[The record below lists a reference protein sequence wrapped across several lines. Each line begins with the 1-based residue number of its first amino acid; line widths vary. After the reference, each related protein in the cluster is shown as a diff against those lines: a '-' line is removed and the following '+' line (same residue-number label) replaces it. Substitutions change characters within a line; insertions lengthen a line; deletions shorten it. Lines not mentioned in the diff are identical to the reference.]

1 MSAGTALVALGI
13 IAGVVAVY
21 KILTFKKRLFQ
32 LFQPE
37 ATMGTVDE
45 N

>member
-21 KILTFKKRLFQ
+21 KILTSRSGSFSF
-32 LFQPE
+32 FQPE

>member
-13 IAGVVAVY
+13 IAGCGGLQNT
-21 KILTFKKRLFQ
+21 LTSKKRLFQ